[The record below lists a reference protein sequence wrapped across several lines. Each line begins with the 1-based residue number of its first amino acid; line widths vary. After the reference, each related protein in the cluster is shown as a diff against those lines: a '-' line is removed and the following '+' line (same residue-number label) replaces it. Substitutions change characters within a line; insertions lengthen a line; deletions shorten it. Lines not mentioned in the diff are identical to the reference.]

1 MKLSKKGEYALRALM
16 DLAFHYGNG
25 VEPSQEIAE
34 NGQIPKSFL
43 EQILI
48 TLKNAGIL
56 ESRRGIEGGYQLKR
70 PPEEITL
77 GEVIRLID
85 GPLAPFQDAQG
96 PREMIKQEERYRGL
110 YLVLL
115 NVRDAVAE
123 ILDTTTLADLCRK
136 SKGLG

>member
-48 TLKNAGIL
+48 ALKNGGIL
-56 ESRRGIEGGYQLKR
+56 ESRRGPEGGYQLKR

-85 GPLAPFQDAQG
+85 SPLAPFHDAQRL
-96 PREMIKQEERYRGL
+96 RELVKREGRYRGL
-110 YLVLL
+110 YSVILD
-115 NVRDAVAE
+115 VRNAVAE
-123 ILDTTTLADLCRK
+123 ILDKTTLADLCRR
-136 SKGLG
+136 SGRSQ